1 MKVDDDYIGG
11 AIRMS
16 FSDYNT
22 MDEARKAVEIIK
34 KSVERLRKYTRP

>member
-1 MKVDDDYIGG
+1 
-11 AIRMS
+11 MS

>member
-22 MDEARKAVEIIK
+22 MDEAQRAADIII